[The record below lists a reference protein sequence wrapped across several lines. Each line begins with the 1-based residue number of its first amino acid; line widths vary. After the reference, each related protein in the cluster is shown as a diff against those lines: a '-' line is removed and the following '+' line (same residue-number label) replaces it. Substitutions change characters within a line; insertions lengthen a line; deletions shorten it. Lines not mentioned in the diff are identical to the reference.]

1 MERKA
6 KKERKEQEARERAA
20 ERALRT
26 PNTPAARAR
35 RSAAFKRNKEKFGIQ
50 KAKWIAW
57 IITQRQKRNFW
68 NPSEEAR
75 AKTANQRDLG
85 FVD

>member
-6 KKERKEQEARERAA
+6 KKERKEAEARERAA
-20 ERALRT
+20 ERALRK

-35 RSAAFKRNKEKFGIQ
+35 RSAAFKRNKAKFGIE

-57 IITQRQKRNFW
+57 IITQRQKGNFW
-68 NPSEEAR
+68 QPSEEAK
-75 AKTANQRDLG
+75 AKTARWKDFG
-85 FVD
+85 FVN